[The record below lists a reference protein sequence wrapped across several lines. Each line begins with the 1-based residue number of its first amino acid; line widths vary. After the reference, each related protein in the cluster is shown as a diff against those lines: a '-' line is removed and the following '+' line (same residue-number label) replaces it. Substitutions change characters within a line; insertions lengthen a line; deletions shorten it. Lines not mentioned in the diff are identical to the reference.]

1 MLACGAAPVS
11 AELTDQL
18 TKVLPN
24 ALIGQ
29 GYGVSHLSYPLFLFT
44 YAIIRRDDRDI
55 DNDHNVPT

>member
-1 MLACGAAPVS
+1 MKNYDLSSVQMLACGAAPVS

-29 GYGVSHLSYPLFLFT
+29 GYGVSHLSYPLFF
-44 YAIIRRDDRDI
+44 IHVCI
-55 DNDHNVPT
+55 DPQG